1 MDIKLPLRI
10 FSVDPATTKS
20 GWAVIELISLNPLKI
35 KVLKHAQID
44 GQKLLTKNKEMSK
57 LFQKQFCVLDSLEQ
71 EYVSLIELYQPDVVV
86 SESAFGYTHM
96 SAVIALTLAIDTLRR
111 ASKRVRGKDIVL
123 IPPTISKKALTGSG
137 GADKDQMKLALL
149 SSKEIE
155 FSESHENI
163 SEHEVDAI
171 AHNVGYIKRDITQ
184 EVVQISALDKKRQKR
199 EKLKQKNNKVE

>member
-20 GWAVIELISLNPLKI
+20 GWAVLELISISPLKVR
-35 KVLKHAQID
+35 VLKHAQID

-71 EYVSLIELYQPDVVV
+71 EYVYLIDHYKPDIVV

-137 GADKDQMKLALL
+137 GADKDQMKISLL
-149 SSKEIE
+149 SSTEVE
-155 FSESHENI
+155 FEEAPVDI
-163 SEHEVDAI
+163 SEHEIDAVSHAI
-171 AHNVGYIKRDITQ
+171 GFIKRDITQ
-184 EVVQISALDKKRQKR
+184 EIVQISALDKKRQKR
-199 EKLKQKNNKVE
+199 EKLKQKEKS